1 MRARGA
7 PGKDLQLVRKED
19 PKAPLFTSPPSGA
32 FPGDVS
38 VRPPLCGRSSGRR
51 APHSAGAAETS
62 PAPAAAPGAS
72 PSGRPGPHRKRA
84 ECLPGWARQGSGRAA
99 SSRSPSSNGGASG
112 DAAVRGPRAR
122 PEPLTP
128 GRHAAP
134 APTAP
139 SPRAPGRPLRFLA
152 AGPAP
157 LGPWGFACCRAMGTL
172 HASKPPP
179 RSAPRP
185 GAQRPVPRSSPG
197 ISGHG
202 PGAGEGGSAG
212 RRHLLARP
220 AAPGR
225 APGGGFTRAGA
236 GAAWSRAGSA
246 PGFPRCGG
254 RAPGSEVGTD
264 AARGPPSPAAPTG

>member
-1 MRARGA
+1 MNCST
-7 PGKDLQLVRKED
+7 LVLSGVGPSTSWILSTAEED
-19 PKAPLFTSPPSGA
+19 WTSEKGHVGEISDH
-32 FPGDVS
+32 FPGGNDSGFGVTVICRLS
-38 VRPPLCGRSSGRR
+38 V
-51 APHSAGAAETS
+51 
-62 PAPAAAPGAS
+62 
-72 PSGRPGPHRKRA
+72 
-84 ECLPGWARQGSGRAA
+84 PGWARQGSGRAA